1 MIGNMIS
8 KLIFAAFAGGALAI
22 FYTVLLNTH
31 GFTKIK
37 YKHVAISFVAL
48 LFCLNLYDFQAAGAA
63 CFILAIGIFVLAI
76 ALFARGMADNLK
88 DASKKISNA
97 KKETKQ
103 EDQTIQKP
111 TEIANY
117 YGAVFHFVIII
128 LICLSIFT
136 TSKDVILKQEHLDR
150 LVGDAFFQFYSTIM
164 LMLLGVFN
172 PFVSTS
178 EKLLNVV
185 KSIDQQKYPKW
196 HKLFSNK
203 RTWTLIKALICVG
216 IISYFVNDGLFKY
229 FTWDSKTPYMNGY
242 VLLIG
247 IFIIVNLT
255 QLIRNPDLFF
265 KRNLFR
271 IGLLFKSAYLGIFAA
286 AILVFSTLFI
296 SAILKIDADKLNVS
310 SEAILFLGFNIIM
323 CYNEYRLAERH

>member
-88 DASKKISNA
+88 EASNKFSNIKKNT
-97 KKETKQ
+97 KEDKTTK
-103 EDQTIQKP
+103 KP
-111 TEIANY
+111 TEITNY

-172 PFVSTS
+172 PFVSPS
-178 EKLLNVV
+178 EKLLNVA

-196 HKLFSNK
+196 HKLLSAK
-203 RTWTLIKALICVG
+203 RFWIFLKAAICISV
-216 IISYFVNDGLFKY
+216 ISYFINDGLFKY
-229 FTWDSKTPYMNGY
+229 FTWDSSTPYMNGY

-255 QLIRNPDLFF
+255 QLIRNPELFF

-323 CYNEYRLAERH
+323 CYNEYRLAKSH